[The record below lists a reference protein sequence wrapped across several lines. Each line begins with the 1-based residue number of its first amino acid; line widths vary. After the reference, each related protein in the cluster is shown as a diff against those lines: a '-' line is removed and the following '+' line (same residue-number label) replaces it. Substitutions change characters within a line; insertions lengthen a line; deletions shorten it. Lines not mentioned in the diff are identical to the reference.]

1 MSTRQG
7 TTMAASVNALPRS
20 SLCSRNRISV
30 KEELP
35 EERHG
40 GQPHLRRSVR
50 LEHRH
55 EPGSPERV
63 EEVGHLPPIA
73 GAVVVG
79 LRCREGVQPAMQRLQ
94 LARKP
99 WYPRSVG

>member
-7 TTMAASVNALPRS
+7 TTRAASVNAFPRS

-30 KEELP
+30 QQELP

-40 GQPHLRRSVR
+40 GQSHLRRGVR
-50 LEHRH
+50 LEYRH

-73 GAVVVG
+73 GAVVIG
-79 LRCREGVQPAMQRLQ
+79 LRGGQGIQPALQRLQ
-94 LARKP
+94 LTREP
-99 WYPRSVG
+99 P